1 MVIIGP
7 TFIGVALL
15 IGLAFW
21 SWNSWSSHA
30 EDQRETA
37 TLRSGRQAVAPNTMK
52 RGTTSMR
59 GGRRS
64 LSAGF

>member
-1 MVIIGP
+1 MVIIGL
-7 TFIGVALL
+7 TFIGIALL

-52 RGTTSMR
+52 RGTD
-59 GGRRS
+59 
-64 LSAGF
+64 LD